1 VRRAA
6 PRPTNL
12 AVTMPPLAA
21 TGLLGSD
28 GAVDRRIKSQPAP
41 PNHAETPTTA
51 ETHRSWLRDLC
62 ESKPLQSGAT
72 ILKSTS
78 ASPEFDEPEKLSL
91 RRQRTHVAID

>member
-1 VRRAA
+1 
-6 PRPTNL
+6 
-12 AVTMPPLAA
+12 MPPLAA

-28 GAVDRRIKSQPAP
+28 GAVDRRISHNQRHQ
-41 PNHAETPTTA
+41 NHAEALTTA

-62 ESKPLQSGAT
+62 ESKPLLSGAT
-72 ILKSTS
+72 VLKSTS